1 MSVGAGR
8 KDRSLRPSAFVLAL
22 LAPLLAAAD
31 ALPGQDRITA
41 PSGHELVLSRDS
53 VLSMLSRT
61 RDLYDTLETDPG
73 VVYYV
78 GYGRTVPEAR
88 PAEAYPWHAVTVRDD
103 STVRVVVPGNLR
115 EADRAYFNYAV
126 LRMRERAAG
135 PDRPAGEAPCEEA
148 VEREVRI
155 LDAFA
160 DGWIVARTLFGS
172 PAFPPLAEIPF
183 ARSAG
188 HLDAYAVERD
198 PPQLEG
204 CAGAWREAHPDRMAA
219 YRSWREREFLGQP
232 TDSSA
237 TATARPVH
245 SLLRR

>member
-1 MSVGAGR
+1 MRVGAGR
-8 KDRSLRPSAFVLAL
+8 DAASLRPSAMVLAL
-22 LAPLLAAAD
+22 VAPLLAGAD
-31 ALPGQDRITA
+31 ALPGQYRLTA
-41 PSGHELVLSRDS
+41 PSGQELVLSRDS

-61 RDLYDTLETDPG
+61 RALYDTLERDPR

-78 GYGRTVPEAR
+78 GYGRAVPESR
-88 PAEAYPWHAVTVRDD
+88 PAEAYPWNAVTVRND
-103 STVRVVVPGNLR
+103 SSVRVVVPGNLR

-126 LRMRERAAG
+126 VRMRDRVSGAEPPAAG
-135 PDRPAGEAPCEEA
+135 APCEEA

-188 HLDAYAVERD
+188 HLDAYAAERA
-198 PPQLEG
+198 PPRLEG

-219 YRSWREREFLGQP
+219 YRSWREREFVGQP
-232 TDSSA
+232 TDS
-237 TATARPVH
+237 TAAASSRPVH